1 MSLSFYSLSSF
12 LSASLSPSPCLPPS
26 LLPSLPLSL
35 RVYVGNAVPS
45 LDQLHLKDK
54 DADLGPRFGLHID
67 LEPVTGK
74 GKGKGKR
81 KGCIKGNNN
90 KRDVKGEKIEE
101 GKGRWDVRRERKVE
115 EREWKGEEKVSVSKL

>member
-1 MSLSFYSLSSF
+1 
-12 LSASLSPSPCLPPS
+12 
-26 LLPSLPLSL
+26 
-35 RVYVGNAVPS
+35 VPS

-74 GKGKGKR
+74 GKGKR
-81 KGCIKGNNN
+81 KGCMKGNNN